1 MENDQSSACFMNI
14 SGTPS
19 HSQSLALDHTSVED
33 NTLISH
39 FPYTSDPV
47 GLDDYVVD
55 SGSVA
60 TNALMPRPNEDGNTV
75 NSGPDHLDMIRTLV
89 ILIAFSSWDWRSDL
103 LRDALGYQSILA
115 RCLREDGMG
124 EKSLT
129 NDQDWH
135 NWIVIEGARR
145 VNMIAFAYLNVQTTA
160 YNFPPVMLNN
170 EVELRLPCSAVEW
183 DALDAKEWQLVRDR
197 LQYPQIGFQDA
208 VGMLLDKVRSPEQHH
223 LLSRL
228 SPLVNFILL
237 QALVQRICLIRQ
249 LSSPAGTALRDAD
262 LEEMNLPVNMG
273 IQYVSRSQMFF
284 WSCQHSLS
292 GLESAVFLSKWLQS
306 VAATV
311 SDNPLTGMLL
321 YLSLLATDIDAKT
334 VVAHETNILDWI
346 RALVEETFPHQQQA
360 KNMADSQLL
369 NLSTPPACIAVSKE
383 VSQVQRLLKK
393 SGLVYH
399 MHSAGTT
406 VEGPWDD
413 VMRVIGQAHSLL
425 HENGVVRIQSDIRVG
440 SRTDKK
446 QTAED
451 KVAAVNAILD
461 KDE

>member
-1 MENDQSSACFMNI
+1 
-14 SGTPS
+14 
-19 HSQSLALDHTSVED
+19 
-33 NTLISH
+33 
-39 FPYTSDPV
+39 
-47 GLDDYVVD
+47 
-55 SGSVA
+55 
-60 TNALMPRPNEDGNTV
+60 
-75 NSGPDHLDMIRTLV
+75 MIRTLV

-170 EVELRLPCSAVEW
+170 EVELRLPCSAAEW
-183 DALDAKEWQLVRDR
+183 DAPDAKEWQLVRDR

-208 VGMLLDKVRSPEQHH
+208 VGMLLDKIRSPEWHH

-228 SPLVNFILL
+228 SPLANFFLL

-249 LSSPAGTALRDAD
+249 LSSLAGTALRDAD
-262 LEEMNLPVNMG
+262 LEEMENALRKWKNVWQRAPGSTLDPQNPDGPLPFTSVAFFSLASVRLHLDLGPYRRLESRNPATIAAALYKTSPLKRSPRSTTTLLHVTHALSLPVNMG

-346 RALVEETFPHQQQA
+346 RALVEETCESVDLEELGVHSYVENSA
-360 KNMADSQLL
+360 LHSSQLCTIML
-369 NLSTPPACIAVSKE
+369 RIWSRVFGGNMMWAIISQIGAALEQLAELIEAESRIAV
-383 VSQVQRLLKK
+383 Q
-393 SGLVYH
+393 
-399 MHSAGTT
+399 
-406 VEGPWDD
+406 
-413 VMRVIGQAHSLL
+413 
-425 HENGVVRIQSDIRVG
+425 
-440 SRTDKK
+440 
-446 QTAED
+446 
-451 KVAAVNAILD
+451 
-461 KDE
+461 